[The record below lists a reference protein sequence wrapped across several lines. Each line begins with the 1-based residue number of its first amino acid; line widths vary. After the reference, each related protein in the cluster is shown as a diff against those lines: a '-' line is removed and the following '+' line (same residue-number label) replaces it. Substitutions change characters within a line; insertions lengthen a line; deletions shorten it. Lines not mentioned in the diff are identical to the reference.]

1 MQPEKYARRTNTLIF
16 KDLSLQLLCDYL
28 RTSRR
33 HFWENMVPTI
43 PLFLF
48 PLVNA
53 SLIFLSENSVSISTV
68 WMSWES
74 KVINVLTRNKTQTNI
89 MNKMKENCC
98 IVLSV
103 CYIFY
108 SILIPLWSR
117 HGKCFDPVMQRILR
131 ILPKIAWIT
140 N

>member
-16 KDLSLQLLCDYL
+16 KDLSLQLLFDYL

-53 SLIFLSENSVSISTV
+53 SLIFLSENSVSIATV

-89 MNKMKENCC
+89 MNKMKEKQQHK
-98 IVLSV
+98 
-103 CYIFY
+103 
-108 SILIPLWSR
+108 ILDLVRRTSFLGWT
-117 HGKCFDPVMQRILR
+117 MQLYLR
-131 ILPKIAWIT
+131 GIE
-140 N
+140 